1 MTKYYVDPDMLL
13 LVLTSN
19 KDNDINVHLKEMN
32 KENDD
37 ENVNEDDGKDYAGVN
52 LPPLSP
58 CTKQAPQ

>member
-19 KDNDINVHLKEMN
+19 KDNDINVHKEMN

-37 ENVNEDDGKDYAGVN
+37 ESGNEDDGKDYAGVN